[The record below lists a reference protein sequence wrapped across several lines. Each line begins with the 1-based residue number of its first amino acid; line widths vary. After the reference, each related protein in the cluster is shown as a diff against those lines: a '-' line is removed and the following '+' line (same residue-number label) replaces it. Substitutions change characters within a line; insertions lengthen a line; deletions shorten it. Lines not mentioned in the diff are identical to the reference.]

1 MANRVF
7 YDNDVVDDSQT
18 RPVVESFGFG
28 TVSHPVFSPLS
39 HPVFKDEEA
48 FCDSEQTGETSD
60 GPLFNTTPITGVETR
75 QEHNA
80 IAARSEAGRRHRWQW
95 LIWTGILVFG
105 LGSGAGL
112 GMGLSHARTMVA
124 PSNRAV
130 DVSAD
135 TGFKVVSNDIIVD
148 VKGDVKKPGLVHVA
162 ANARVKDVIDA
173 AGGFVH
179 QEDSVAVNLA
189 ALVDDGQEIVVPD
202 VMGDDA
208 AVAGSASSVE
218 EGSTRPRPGQVASA
232 VATADVG
239 TQPNMKIDLNTADAQ
254 TLQTI
259 PGIGPSKASAIL
271 AFRQQ
276 YGRFQSV
283 DALQKV
289 KGIGPVTYQR
299 IAQYVVVL
307 PASNQSA
314 KR

>member
-7 YDNDVVDDSQT
+7 YDNDAVDDSET
-18 RPVVESFGFG
+18 RPGVGPFGFG
-28 TVSHPVFSPLS
+28 AVSSPVVHAASRPVFE
-39 HPVFKDEEA
+39 DEEA
-48 FCDSEQTGETSD
+48 FCDSEHAGETSD
-60 GPLFNTTPITGVETR
+60 GPLFETTPRVETW
-75 QEHNA
+75 QENHA
-80 IAARSEAGRRHRWQW
+80 IEARSEAGRRHRWQW
-95 LIWTGILVFG
+95 FIWTGTLVLG
-105 LGSGAGL
+105 LGAGAGL
-112 GMGLSHARTMVA
+112 GIGLSHARTMVA
-124 PSNRAV
+124 PPNRAV

-135 TGFKVVSNDIIVD
+135 TGFKVVANDIIVD
-148 VKGDVKKPGLVHVA
+148 VKGDVKNPGLVHVA

-173 AGGFVH
+173 AGGFLH

-189 ALVDDGQEIVVPD
+189 ALVDDGEELVVPD
-202 VMGDDA
+202 VVRDNA
-208 AVAGSASSVE
+208 AVAGSRSSVE
-218 EGSTRPRPGQVASA
+218 AGSTRPGPGQVASA
-232 VATADVG
+232 AVAVDVG
-239 TQPNMKIDLNTADAQ
+239 TQPNMKIDLNTADVA

-259 PGIGPSKASAIL
+259 PGIGPSRASAIL

-314 KR
+314 IR